1 MSIQSFHSLRNIS
14 EQEDRRFY
22 YLYNENFSET
32 QVSDNEVRGLGLDAK
47 LCMRVYKIYQWY
59 RGHVQGF
66 NNGAESKVVLLTSNA

>member
-1 MSIQSFHSLRNIS
+1 M
-14 EQEDRRFY
+14 
-22 YLYNENFSET
+22 
-32 QVSDNEVRGLGLDAK
+32 SDNEVRGLGLDAK